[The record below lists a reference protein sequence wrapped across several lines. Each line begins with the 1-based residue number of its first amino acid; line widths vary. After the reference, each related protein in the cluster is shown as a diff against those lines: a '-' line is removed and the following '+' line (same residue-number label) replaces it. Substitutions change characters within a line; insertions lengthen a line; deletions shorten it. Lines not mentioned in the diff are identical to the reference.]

1 MELHAPGKRKGG
13 KEEKGR
19 EMSLKTKQGQQ
30 SEEQQTNLLNKIPE
44 CKITHCNTIKYNI
57 IRIEA
62 NKSNKI
68 RGGA

>member
-1 MELHAPGKRKGG
+1 
-13 KEEKGR
+13 
-19 EMSLKTKQGQQ
+19 MSLKTKQGQQ

-62 NKSNKI
+62 NKSNTMRACLK
-68 RGGA
+68 GGKVSP

>member
-1 MELHAPGKRKGG
+1 VELHAPGKRKGG

-44 CKITHCNTIKYNI
+44 CKITHCNTI
-57 IRIEA
+57 
-62 NKSNKI
+62 
-68 RGGA
+68 

>member
-1 MELHAPGKRKGG
+1 
-13 KEEKGR
+13 
-19 EMSLKTKQGQQ
+19 MSLKTKQGQQ

>member
-1 MELHAPGKRKGG
+1 
-13 KEEKGR
+13 
-19 EMSLKTKQGQQ
+19 MSLKTKQGQQ

-62 NKSNKI
+62 NKSNKMI
-68 RGGA
+68 EGPKAEDLTLML